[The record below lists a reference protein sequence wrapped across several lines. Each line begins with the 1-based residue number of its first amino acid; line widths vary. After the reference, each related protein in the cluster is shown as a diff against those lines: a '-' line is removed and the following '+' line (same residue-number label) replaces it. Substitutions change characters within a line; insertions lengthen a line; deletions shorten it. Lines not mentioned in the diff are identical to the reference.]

1 MKYEEIKLE
10 LDVNQIARL
19 TLNRPEKHNAM
30 SVLMMTEISAAFK
43 EIEQDESIRAVVI
56 CGSGKSFCAGAD
68 LKWMESNLDRT
79 REQRIAE
86 SKRLSILLSS
96 VDQSSKL
103 VIAAL
108 NGSSFAG
115 GIGLMCVCDIVISV
129 DSARFA
135 LTETRLGLV
144 PANITP
150 YVLRKIGPAKTRR
163 VALNACM
170 FDADTAGSL
179 GLLDKVVTADE
190 LDHAVELELKQVLNC
205 APGAV
210 ARTKQMLARL
220 DRDDLDEPQSYL
232 IEQLADAWDG
242 DEAQQGIRAFFAKQ
256 PPPWKVE

>member
-1 MKYEEIKLE
+1 MNYEEISLRVDANK
-10 LDVNQIARL
+10 VARL

-30 SVLMMTEISAAFK
+30 SVLMMSEITTAFK
-43 EIEQDESIRAVVI
+43 QIEQDESIRAVVI
-56 CGSGKSFCAGAD
+56 SGAGKTFCAGAD
-68 LKWMESNLDRT
+68 LKWMQSNLDKTRKQRT
-79 REQRIAE
+79 TE
-86 SKRLSILLSS
+86 SRRLSILLTAI
-96 VDQSSKL
+96 DQSSKL

-115 GIGLMCVCDIVISV
+115 GIGLMCACDIVIGV
-129 DSARFA
+129 DSGKFA

-163 VALNACM
+163 VVLNACM
-170 FDADTAGSL
+170 FDANAAEKL
-179 GLLDKVVTADE
+179 GFLDEVVAAEGLDE
-190 LDHAVELELKQVLNC
+190 AVDRELQQALAC
-205 APGAV
+205 APEAI

-220 DRDDLDEPQSYL
+220 SKGDLDDPEEYL
-232 IEQLADAWDG
+232 IGQLADAWDG